1 MPDVGECDQAS
12 LTALQ
17 RSEVRDRQLRD
28 GEKSDRV
35 ILGLSNLLV
44 KKKLLQ
50 AAVGNLF
57 AYFISFLMLI
67 VVYKTR
73 GV

>member
-44 KKKLLQ
+44 KKKNCFRPLLETS
-50 AAVGNLF
+50 LL
-57 AYFISFLMLI
+57 ISFLS
-67 VVYKTR
+67 
-73 GV
+73 